1 MVGRNRSLI
10 IIIVTV
16 YYSLAAPLK
25 LRSYGAIKIRLLLLF
40 ASRGQYTTALIAY
53 LPSIALSLRAE
64 VPRRST
70 PGIKGMTNCPSFKR
84 AVVLASGRRAF
95 RQDRSSSGGTADKP
109 LDIPPSRNP
118 QFSRRGPGRTQI
130 TSGEDQPPKLFG
142 FSFSKT
148 AHPLRHEHGT

>member
-84 AVVLASGRRAF
+84 AVLLASGRRAF

-109 LDIPPSRNP
+109 LDIPPSSGVFRGGPLCEGPPLWPDSRDFCNYFGII
-118 QFSRRGPGRTQI
+118 FS
-130 TSGEDQPPKLFG
+130 
-142 FSFSKT
+142 
-148 AHPLRHEHGT
+148 AV